1 MGFGRGF
8 GGAPSRTDGG
18 KKTVN
23 TVVTPTISSDSTSLT
38 TTDLKQ
44 GVIYIS
50 DNSRNTIAVDLG
62 LPASAQTLISDLGL
76 STGETFTFQVV
87 NFGTAAFSLDTRSAT
102 TGYVFCGTTTAARSG
117 AIRVELICV
126 DDAGRIIGLFE
137 PFDRIV

>member
-23 TVVTPTISSDSTSLT
+23 TVVTPTIDRDATSLT
-38 TTDLKQ
+38 ISDLKQ
-44 GVIYIS
+44 GVIYIN
-50 DNSRNTIAVDLG
+50 DDSRNTIAVDLG
-62 LPASAQTLISDLGL
+62 LPASAQALIRYLGL

-87 NFGTAAFSLDTRSAT
+87 NFGTAAFSLDTRSAG

-117 AIRVELICV
+117 AIKVELICV
-126 DDAGRIIGLFE
+126 DDTGRIIGLFE
-137 PFDRIV
+137 SFDRIK

>member
-8 GGAPSRTDGG
+8 GGTPSRTDGG

-23 TVVTPTISSDSTSLT
+23 TVVAPRIDRGATSLT
-38 TTDLKQ
+38 TSDLKQ
-44 GVIYIS
+44 GVIYIN
-50 DNSRNTIAVDLG
+50 DNSRNTIGVDLG
-62 LPASAQTLISDLGL
+62 LPASARDLIRDLGL

-117 AIRVELICV
+117 AIRVEFICV
-126 DDAGRIIGLFE
+126 DDGGRIIGLFE
-137 PFDRIV
+137 PFDRI

>member
-18 KKTVN
+18 RKTVN
-23 TVVTPTISSDSTSLT
+23 TVVTPTISSDRTSLT
-38 TTDLKQ
+38 TSDLKQ
-44 GVIYIS
+44 GVVYIN

-62 LPASAQTLISDLGL
+62 LPASARDLIRDLGL

-87 NFGTAAFSLDTRSAT
+87 NFGTAVFSLDTRSAT

-117 AIRVELICV
+117 ALKVEFICV

-137 PFDRIV
+137 PFDRL

>member
-8 GGAPSRTDGG
+8 GAAPSRTDGG

-23 TVVTPTISSDSTSLT
+23 TVVVPTISSGATTLT
-38 TTDLKQ
+38 VDDLKQ
-44 GVIYIS
+44 GVIYLNEAGR
-50 DNSRNTIAVDLG
+50 DTIGVDLG
-62 LPASAQTLISDLGL
+62 LSANALTLIRDLGL

-87 NFGTAAFSLDTRSAT
+87 NFGDAPFSLDTRSAT

>member
-8 GGAPSRTDGG
+8 GGASNKTDSGRKTINKVATPAIENNNISLSIDNLKEGIIFINESGG
-18 KKTVN
+18 
-23 TVVTPTISSDSTSLT
+23 
-38 TTDLKQ
+38 
-44 GVIYIS
+44 
-50 DNSRNTIAVDLG
+50 NTIGVNLG
-62 LPASAQTLISDLGL
+62 LPSDSGDLINELGL

-126 DDAGRIIGLFE
+126 DGAGRIIGLFE

>member
-1 MGFGRGF
+1 MGVGRGF

-23 TVVTPTISSDSTSLT
+23 TVVAPTIDRSRTSLT
-38 TTDLKQ
+38 ISDLKQ
-44 GVIYIS
+44 GVIYL
-50 DNSRNTIAVDLG
+50 DNSDRNTIEINLG
-62 LPASAQTLISDLGL
+62 LPANAQTLIRDLGL

-87 NFGTAAFSLDTRSAT
+87 NFGGAPFSLDTRSAT

-137 PFDRIV
+137 PFNRIV